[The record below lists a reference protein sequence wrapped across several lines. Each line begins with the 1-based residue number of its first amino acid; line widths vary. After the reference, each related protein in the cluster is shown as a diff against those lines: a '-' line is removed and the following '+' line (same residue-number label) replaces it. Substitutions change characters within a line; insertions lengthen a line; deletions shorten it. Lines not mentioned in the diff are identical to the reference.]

1 MSWLTSCFV
10 DAGFRQNLENNDEAG
25 GEEEKWGGK
34 EEKWGE
40 RNRETS
46 GRV

>member
-34 EEKWGE
+34 EEKWG
-40 RNRETS
+40 
-46 GRV
+46 GK